1 MVAAAALTTCCLGNQ
16 TPAKAVDMPT
26 FHAGYDYGFLYG
38 FTSAACMN
46 YKFGYI
52 SRVTLLKQL
61 RATRDQD
68 NMTPAIKKQIVRNF
82 EKSEMNS
89 LGQCTSAVRQV
100 FGRNYQSADYWR

>member
-52 SRVTLLKQL
+52 SRVALLKQL
-61 RATRDQD
+61 RAARDQD
-68 NMTPAIKKQIVRNF
+68 NMTPAIKEQIVQNF
-82 EKSEMNS
+82 EKIHRDSPDKCM
-89 LGQCTSAVRQV
+89 SAVRQV
-100 FGRNYQSADYWR
+100 FGRGYQSADYWR